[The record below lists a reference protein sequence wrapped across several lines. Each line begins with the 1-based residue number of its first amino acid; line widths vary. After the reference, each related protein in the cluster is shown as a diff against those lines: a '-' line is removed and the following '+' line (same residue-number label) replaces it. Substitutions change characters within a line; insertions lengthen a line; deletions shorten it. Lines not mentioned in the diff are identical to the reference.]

1 MECPICKSE
10 RGVSV
15 VTGSCVECGY
25 DPKLKDFTE
34 IKINTSLLKLFVS
47 EKDFQYLR
55 ETHRRNHIDKFAPF
69 DGTFYGLR

>member
-10 RGVSV
+10 RGISAI
-15 VTGSCVECGY
+15 THSCVECGY
-25 DPKLKDFTE
+25 DPNLKDFTE

-55 ETHRRNHIDKFAPF
+55 ETHKRNHIDKFAPA
-69 DGTFYGLR
+69 DGTLYGWR